1 MEKLARK
8 IEGWSF
14 VYEYND
20 GAQPH
25 QMKHFHFMSITKY
38 GLARYFYEGSLGY
51 EHEVSLSTDTL
62 TALTTK
68 GYCKFRTGTLKRI

>member
-8 IEGWSF
+8 IEGLSF
-14 VYEYND
+14 VYEYHD

-25 QMKHFHFMSITKY
+25 RMKNFHFMYITKH
-38 GLARYFYEGSLGY
+38 GLARYFYEGDLGY
-51 EHEVSLSTDTL
+51 SHEVSLSTDTL

-68 GYCKFRTGTLKRI
+68 GYCKFRIGTMRKL